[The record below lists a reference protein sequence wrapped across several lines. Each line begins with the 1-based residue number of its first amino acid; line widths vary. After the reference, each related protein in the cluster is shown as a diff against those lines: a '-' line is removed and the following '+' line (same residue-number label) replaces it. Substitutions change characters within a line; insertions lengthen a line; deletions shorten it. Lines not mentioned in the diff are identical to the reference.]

1 MDHDINIDLGK
12 RLRARRRLLGLSQK
26 TLGSAIGLRFQ
37 QIQKYECA
45 ANGMSAARLWRLS
58 KALGVPVS
66 YFFEGLPD
74 RIEPGASEIADR

>member
-1 MDHDINIDLGK
+1 MENDINIDLGK

-45 ANGMSAARLWRLS
+45 ANGVSAARLWRLS

-66 YFFEGLPD
+66 YFFEGLPVGSGTD
-74 RIEPGASEIADR
+74 ERGPL